1 MCFAVCKSLGPVVIC
16 ILGPWIVTEL
26 WKPECLHVCPS
37 PKAVTDLL
45 EMIPVNNNSPSL
57 PNMTTFFPSQYV
69 LWCSLDKLC
78 CRGHWTRLGGL
89 CVNGTACAVFFSLE
103 LQLDRASQ
111 LLPLFGSGEKS
122 KLPWMLLT
130 KMSWHSL
137 TSKESCGAYSWM
149 LSHMKWFLAAGALT
163 F

>member
-78 CRGHWTRLGGL
+78 CRGQWTRLEA
-89 CVNGTACAVFFSLE
+89 CVWMVLLVLFSFHWSYNLTEHHSCFLSLVLERKASCLGCCLPRWAGTVSQAKRAVVPIAECWATWNGSW
-103 LQLDRASQ
+103 LQ
-111 LLPLFGSGEKS
+111 E
-122 KLPWMLLT
+122 
-130 KMSWHSL
+130 H
-137 TSKESCGAYSWM
+137 
-149 LSHMKWFLAAGALT
+149 
-163 F
+163 